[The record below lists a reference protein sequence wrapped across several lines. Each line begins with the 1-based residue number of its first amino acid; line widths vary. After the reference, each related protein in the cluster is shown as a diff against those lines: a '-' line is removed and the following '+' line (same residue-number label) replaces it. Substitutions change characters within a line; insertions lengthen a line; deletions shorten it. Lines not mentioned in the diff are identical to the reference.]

1 MKAIVALFALVLV
14 AALGAMAAGSI
25 ADAVATWSDAQVQI
39 AQIDANVKMYQIGID
54 AVQRANDRAAAWF
67 LIGALTVVG
76 ALALPWLL
84 RNFED
89 EGDYHAR
96 QDRLRSSARNSLAI
110 HNNQRQLTATQPDW
124 YNVDGATFD
133 DVPANW
139 DITPRK
145 TQLWEDYR

>member
-1 MKAIVALFALVLV
+1 MKAIVALLALVLV

-25 ADAVATWSDAQVQI
+25 ADAAAAWSDAQVQI

-54 AVQRANDRAAAWF
+54 AVQRANDRNVTWF

-84 RNFED
+84 RQFESED
-89 EGDYHAR
+89 SYHAR
-96 QDRLRSSARNSLAI
+96 QLHNQDRR
-110 HNNQRQLTATQPDW
+110 NQRQITAGARPDW
-124 YNVDGATFD
+124 YSVTDATCD
-133 DVPANW
+133 DIPANW
-139 DITPRK
+139 ELTPRK